1 MKLNKHNKKGMTLA
15 ECIIA
20 IALLGAMSG
29 MLATI
34 AVAAKRQNVA
44 NYFRANEMYEQAA
57 EIEEFNPDVTY
68 AAKFTKVSY
77 LASKAAG
84 ATGNEFNLVA
94 DFGSYKLDTLTY
106 GYKALPTGTD
116 KNRKLYTL
124 KALKSEFATVQMVPS
139 PASGRFVVKLYN
151 YAGQPL
157 TIRLKVPD
165 AGGGIFF
172 NADETSIGGNPP
184 RPLIDGSIDEIG
196 FNASTNDLLFT
207 ICDETADGMS
217 LELGT
222 VTKSTLAS
230 YWGETD
236 SYGQLTGYI
245 PLYFYNDG
253 TNTYVLN
260 ESDYNDIKSST

>member
-1 MKLNKHNKKGMTLA
+1 MKLSKHNKKGMTLA

-20 IALLGAMSG
+20 MALLGAMSG
-29 MLATI
+29 MLVTI

-77 LASKAAG
+77 LVSTAAG

-94 DFGSYKLDTLTY
+94 DFGTYKLDTLTY

-116 KNRKLYTL
+116 KNRKNYTL

-172 NADETSIGGNPP
+172 NADETSISGDPP
-184 RPLIDGSIDEIG
+184 RPLLDGAIDEIG
-196 FNASTNDLLFT
+196 FSASTNNTLFEVL
-207 ICDETADGMS
+207 DETADGQS
-217 LELGT
+217 LLLGT
-222 VTKSTLAS
+222 ITKSSLGN
-230 YWGETD
+230 WGEHD
-236 SYGQLTGYI
+236 AYGQLTGYI
-245 PLYFYNDG
+245 PLYLYNDG
-253 TNTYVLN
+253 TTTMLLN
-260 ESDYNDIKSST
+260 ESDYNDIKSDL